1 MAQPKEFKTNRWL
14 WALATAGIS
23 LIAGLAPVLPPKG
36 AELYLFNDWIL
47 MLREGFSLE
56 GLVNGIILSLFAVVI
71 SLPIGWILQAVIVVI
86 WNTAA
91 SHDQNPQNS
100 N

>member
-1 MAQPKEFKTNRWL
+1 
-14 WALATAGIS
+14 
-23 LIAGLAPVLPPKG
+23 
-36 AELYLFNDWIL
+36 

-91 SHDQNPQNS
+91 AHYQNPQNS